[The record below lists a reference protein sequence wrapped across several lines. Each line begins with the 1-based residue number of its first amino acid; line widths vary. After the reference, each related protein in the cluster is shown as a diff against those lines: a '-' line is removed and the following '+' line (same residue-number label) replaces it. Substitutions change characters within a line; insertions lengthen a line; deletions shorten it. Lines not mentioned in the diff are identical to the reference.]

1 MMFLIT
7 QNFKYRSAAILFDR
21 ITVLVIMACGKT
33 VLCLGL
39 SLMKDY
45 WPNSPAELNNI
56 IINQAAVVTY
66 QILFIACLD
75 LFL

>member
-1 MMFLIT
+1 
-7 QNFKYRSAAILFDR
+7 
-21 ITVLVIMACGKT
+21 MACGKT
-33 VLCLGL
+33 VLCLGV

-45 WPNSPAELNNI
+45 WPNSPAEFNNI

-75 LFL
+75 LFLWSRYMLLFIYHYKNTCVVI